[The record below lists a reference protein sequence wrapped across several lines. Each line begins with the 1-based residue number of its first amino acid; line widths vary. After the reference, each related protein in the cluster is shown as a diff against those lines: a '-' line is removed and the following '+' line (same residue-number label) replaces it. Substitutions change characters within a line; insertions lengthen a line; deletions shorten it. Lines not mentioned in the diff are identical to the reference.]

1 MVESE
6 SPSAVPVPVAER
18 WPVWSGVLAGLLL
31 LVAVGLVFSSAPQ
44 ISGSDAAGKITDFY
58 ADDGQRARLL
68 PVEFL
73 ALLGSF
79 FFLWFLGG
87 LRGALQSWEGV
98 GGRYASPAYAGGVVF
113 VVLTVTAFTAETTV
127 AGTLAFSD
135 SLTLDADTAI
145 LLTHLGYVLHA
156 GAMMGAAVTLF
167 ATARAS
173 RGTSAPRWLELSSY
187 VLGGLSLLSLLMV
200 WLPLSL
206 FLLWV
211 GIVSLKILR

>member
-6 SPSAVPVPVAER
+6 SPSAVPVPVGER

-31 LVAVGLVFSSAPQ
+31 LVAVGLVFSGAPQ

-58 ADDGQRARLL
+58 ADDGQRAKLL

-98 GGRYASPAYAGGVVF
+98 VGRYSSPAYAGGVVF
-113 VVLTVTAFTAETTV
+113 VVLTVTAFIAETTV

-135 SLTLDADTAI
+135 SLTL
-145 LLTHLGYVLHA
+145 
-156 GAMMGAAVTLF
+156 
-167 ATARAS
+167 
-173 RGTSAPRWLELSSY
+173 LEMEAFGRFK
-187 VLGGLSLLSLLMV
+187 V
-200 WLPLSL
+200 
-206 FLLWV
+206 
-211 GIVSLKILR
+211 